1 MAKCLEVA
9 FKANIPKPNRRRVV
23 AKTAD
28 WTMLEKPWRSL
39 VYIAMEGIEPP
50 GEDDDKPS
58 MSRQHRGS
66 RRRTRGGGAQTP
78 LDWLPSLEE
87 IVMDTDSSEVFRL
100 AVILVNKQLKKDDWK
115 DEYESEEQK
124 LRDYCLENGISATW
138 KKLAGHT
145 PLLGQFLSYPVSKKK
160 QKKTNKKADISKA
173 RIDIF

>member
-39 VYIAMEGIEPP
+39 VYIAMEEIEPP
-50 GEDDDKPS
+50 GDDDDKPS

-87 IVMDTDSSEVFRL
+87 IMIDTDNSEVFRL

-115 DEYESEEQK
+115 E
-124 LRDYCLENGISATW
+124 
-138 KKLAGHT
+138 
-145 PLLGQFLSYPVSKKK
+145 
-160 QKKTNKKADISKA
+160 
-173 RIDIF
+173 